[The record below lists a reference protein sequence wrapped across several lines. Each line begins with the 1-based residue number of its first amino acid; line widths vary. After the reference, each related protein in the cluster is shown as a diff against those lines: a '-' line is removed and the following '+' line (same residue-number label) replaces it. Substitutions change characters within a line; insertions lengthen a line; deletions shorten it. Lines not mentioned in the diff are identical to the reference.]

1 MSHKFNQN
9 LIEVKPYS
17 LGELC
22 KIYGVTDKTLKK
34 WFLPF
39 KAELGRR
46 EGRYYSIEQ
55 IEIIFRYLKVPHIK
69 NSTTDF

>member
-1 MSHKFNQN
+1 MSDKINRN

-34 WFLPF
+34 WFIPF
-39 KAELGRR
+39 KPELGRR
-46 EGRYYSIEQ
+46 EGRYYSIDQ
-55 IEIIFRYLKVPHIK
+55 VEIIFKHLKVPHTR
-69 NSTTDF
+69 NSSTDF